1 MDNSGRDLP
10 ELDPAIH
17 PQTRLQIMTTL
28 CTLQPKDRLAF
39 PRLQEM
45 LGLTPGNLSTH
56 LMKLEEAGYVTIEK
70 AFQGRT
76 PVTWVGVTSKGRNAF
91 ERYLEALGAYLKR
104 GRN

>member
-1 MDNSGRDLP
+1 MTSNEPNLP

-28 CTLQPKDRLAF
+28 CALQPKDRLAF
-39 PRLQEM
+39 PRLQEI

-56 LMKLEEAGYVTIEK
+56 LTKLEEAGYVTIEK

-76 PVTWVGVTSKGRNAF
+76 PVTWVSVTRDGRNAF
-91 ERYLEALGAYLKR
+91 EQYLEALGAYLKR
-104 GRN
+104 GRQ